1 MKKFNQDEI
10 DELAKILKN
19 DGVISIP
26 TDTLYGLCVRMNS
39 KKARE
44 KLMTIKNR
52 PSSKSLPIMCADED
66 QIKSIG
72 IVNENVEKII
82 KAFMPGPIT
91 LVLLKKTNLPEFV
104 NEGSQEIGVRMA
116 TSDSVKELIKKVGG
130 PICVSSAN
138 KSGEPTCKSIEEI
151 EEIFPELDGI
161 MEGDVFFGMGSTIVD
176 CTTDNIKIIRQ
187 GPIKLEQIIDVLK

>member
-1 MKKFNQDEI
+1 MRRFKQNEI
-10 DELAKILKN
+10 DKLADILKN

-44 KLMTIKNR
+44 KLMKIKNR
-52 PSSKSLPIMCADED
+52 PSNKSLPIMCEDEE

-72 IVNENVEKII
+72 IVNDKTEKII

-91 LVLLKKTNLPEFV
+91 LVLLKKDCLPKYV
-104 NEGSQEIGVRMA
+104 NEGSPEIGVRMA
-116 TSDSVKELIKKVGG
+116 TSDQVKELIKKVGG

-138 KSGEPTCKSIEEI
+138 KSGEPTCKSIDEI
-151 EEIFPELDGI
+151 EEIFPDLDGI
-161 MEGDVFFGMGSTIVD
+161 MEGDVFFGKGSTIVD
-176 CTTDNIKIIRQ
+176 CTTDNIKIQRE
-187 GPIKLEQIIDVLK
+187 GPILLNQIMEVLK